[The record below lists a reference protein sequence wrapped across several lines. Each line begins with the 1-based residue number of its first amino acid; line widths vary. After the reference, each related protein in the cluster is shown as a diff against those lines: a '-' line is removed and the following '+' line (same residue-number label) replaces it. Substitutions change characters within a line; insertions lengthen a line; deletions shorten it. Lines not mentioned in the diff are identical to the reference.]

1 MPTPSMQ
8 RARQADST
16 AGDPDSAIIIARL
29 VSRWAKVATFRLY
42 IRIGHRTEVAASRAM
57 IALAITASGA

>member
-8 RARQADST
+8 RPKHADST

-29 VSRWAKVATFRLY
+29 VSRWAKVATW
-42 IRIGHRTEVAASRAM
+42 
-57 IALAITASGA
+57 